1 MNCNAQSNKLKAIAL
16 RNTRSTL
23 FAYAI
28 PALIY
33 SPIVSY
39 SGLSSVPIWAFLV
52 MYGVVAAFIL
62 VNLAIIQMLPKVSY
76 ELGAPILYTQVAFF
90 MGVFVFWIV
99 MLEQGRYGGLFFAF
113 SMLVYTY
120 AYGSKALAISINTAI
135 VVLYLAGSYHVL
147 SSQGN
152 VENFTK
158 DILAIMA
165 FLPVSIILGRVGSK
179 LALKKRKVKALF
191 AEQKATEQKLQE
203 TLFKLEH
210 AATTDELTGLINR
223 REINNRL
230 SYEYQRLNRTHANMS
245 ILILDLDHFK
255 SINDHYGHPCGD
267 EVLNHVA
274 SCLTSAFRSTD
285 SVSRWGGEE
294 FIVLMPATSLAEAHA
309 VSDRALETIARSP
322 IRYKDSQITV
332 TASGG
337 ISEVIPSEG
346 VESALH
352 HADECL
358 YEAKKLGRNQ
368 IISSMNIQQVC

>member
-191 AEQKATEQKLQE
+191 AEQKATEQK
-203 TLFKLEH
+203 
-210 AATTDELTGLINR
+210 
-223 REINNRL
+223 
-230 SYEYQRLNRTHANMS
+230 
-245 ILILDLDHFK
+245 
-255 SINDHYGHPCGD
+255 
-267 EVLNHVA
+267 
-274 SCLTSAFRSTD
+274 
-285 SVSRWGGEE
+285 
-294 FIVLMPATSLAEAHA
+294 
-309 VSDRALETIARSP
+309 
-322 IRYKDSQITV
+322 
-332 TASGG
+332 
-337 ISEVIPSEG
+337 
-346 VESALH
+346 
-352 HADECL
+352 
-358 YEAKKLGRNQ
+358 
-368 IISSMNIQQVC
+368 